1 MPAQVVLDSSD
12 KTAQT
17 KAVRVCVIFNPT
29 AKGDKARRFLRHLD
43 DLPGECARKQTASR
57 GDARRLAAE
66 AVREG
71 FDVVVAAGGDGTMNE
86 VLNGIGD
93 VPDGFERARLAI
105 LPLGTVNVFAR
116 ELNLPI
122 RLERAWHTIRQGR
135 ETAIDLMRVECQEN
149 GAATKRYFAQLAG
162 AGLDARAIELVDWSL
177 KKKIGPLAY
186 VVAGLKALCRA
197 QSTIRVNAA
206 GRTTAGALVLV
217 GNGRLYGG
225 PFAIFPEADLRD
237 GLMDVRVFPRVGWST
252 LFRCAPGVLLRRRL
266 SASAAEQFHA
276 ASLELTSAAAVA
288 VQLDGECVGH
298 LPATFSV
305 ERGRLRVIVP

>member
-1 MPAQVVLDSSD
+1 
-12 KTAQT
+12 
-17 KAVRVCVIFNPT
+17 CVIFNPT

-149 GAATKRYFAQLAG
+149 GAATKRYFAQL
-162 AGLDARAIELVDWSL
+162 
-177 KKKIGPLAY
+177 
-186 VVAGLKALCRA
+186 
-197 QSTIRVNAA
+197 
-206 GRTTAGALVLV
+206 
-217 GNGRLYGG
+217 
-225 PFAIFPEADLRD
+225 
-237 GLMDVRVFPRVGWST
+237 
-252 LFRCAPGVLLRRRL
+252 
-266 SASAAEQFHA
+266 
-276 ASLELTSAAAVA
+276 
-288 VQLDGECVGH
+288 
-298 LPATFSV
+298 
-305 ERGRLRVIVP
+305 